1 MQSQC
6 QDPRGIW
13 LLRERVVLLLGAAK
27 ILMSSCVTIEW
38 LSESLSQC
46 TPVKTNH
53 IIQCLLACWFG
64 CLQDSLLQ
72 GSAEPSN
79 LNPSWALSGNPDL
92 ETLLASMG
100 VSSSSA
106 LAAMAA
112 AHTHMAAACS
122 AAHRKSPGMRE
133 ARSWAATATVLLQQ
147 GYCLADALH
156 RGWTQAYVRG
166 FAATAVLAAEAQAA
180 FLQLCEQ
187 LQLQPSQDAVQHDV
201 MLPAAT
207 AADTADVDMLDEQ
220 QQQQQQGVLALWP
233 NQLLRPCQWP
243 VWVGVSDL
251 AAQSLMAAVAR
262 DAALPVW
269 LLVQALAT
277 ELATAAGSGHSSSSS
292 TAGELA
298 AARQL
303 LQQLP
308 AGQQVLLPLQL
319 LTAATGGQQH
329 RHSSSSGRLLQLLP
343 ELSVTAV
350 TACLF
355 RPSVAQ
361 QHSHSLRQQ
370 WLQQQLAQV
379 AAAAAASGKC
389 GRSVALSQLLQQLL
403 PTISQQPWSRAVQ
416 QLLQQEQQQQPQL
429 ALLLPLL
436 QQASCHAAVAAAAGA
451 ASAAA
456 VAAGAASPYQES
468 VWRSSRPAERAR
480 AEASHPA
487 VDGLQPCLAAV
498 AAFEGAALQLLLQQ
512 VSHSSSSGEA
522 GQLAAQIHRLQVA
535 RSSVWDAVH
544 GALHLHFSSSSSSSS
559 QQDAAAA
566 ASAAVVVA
574 AVQPE
579 QLAWAW
585 SKLVKAVDQL
595 LTRHADVAA
604 ADSASRWQFL
614 QQQMA
619 AALQLDAAAPKPL
632 MWRHAGHPQLPP
644 NHLLL
649 EAQHKAAALADALAV
664 QGGSGFKVDACGQ
677 PAGLVAAG
685 VDWQQLLQEA
695 VQIVQQQLQQY
706 RLEQQ
711 HINVN
716 AADADGE
723 GSAAGFNDV
732 TAVLEGLELGTGAGA
747 ELRERLAAAAAA
759 VLCCDA
765 GLRRGLTQGLAML
778 SFLPHKQLLQQQQQ
792 PQQVG
797 STAACGRPV
806 QAADSLAEVPDVLQ
820 QQVASL
826 LQPLLIELLSAP
838 QQQQHEAAGA
848 AALVAAL
855 KQQQKAGAAASS
867 SSSVQLLPAKAM
879 VSVAARQ
886 MQVDLQQLVHTAG
899 LEEEC
904 KLAAAALAWL
914 LSAAAAKA
922 TTSSSSNGDSSQP
935 QLVLPVLPKQQLQQL
950 QGQLQQYLA
959 TSGPACCQRSAAAL
973 VPLQQLSWVISSM
986 LDERQVLPQQQLLQQ
1001 VLPGLLHDAWFSWQS
1016 GLWAGSGGLAD
1027 PQQQGSGLSGSD
1039 ASALF
1044 GFMRG
1049 LSIPVRV
1056 TGSPLCL
1063 HLASRTAA
1071 VLQICAAGA
1080 ADGTSK
1086 AARLQQLS
1094 LAAQQLLQQ
1103 QLQDG
1108 NSSSSCQQQ
1117 VLGLQLAQ
1125 LLLAHISSFSS
1136 SNDAAAVRQLVQQ
1149 LLSWCNSNNSS
1160 SAAALAPD
1168 AVRLWLQQLADA
1180 LSRSTL
1186 VAAAQPLLLPCA
1198 EAILLP
1204 SSSSSSSNTQQQ
1216 QQWYQ
1221 LLGSQGWAWL
1231 LLGCARLQLVTP
1243 PPGVDPAG
1251 RYGYKAAAVQAWIS
1265 TQLEPSIQVH
1275 YMMQQLPGAPDES
1288 ASLKELT
1295 QQHDGLTVRLQ
1306 KLRSRCVPR
1315 PDPPQYLYLQQEV
1328 AAFSRGLADPQRLLT
1343 VGTAL
1348 LQSCS
1353 ADGSNTAAAGGVHA
1367 VREAEMWD
1375 GSAAAWA
1382 KRMQG
1387 IFPDYVDVLQPVHLA
1402 LLEVRQ
1408 GLALL
1413 VAGSQAAQQAAA
1425 AAAADGSSSSSGQLM
1440 ALTAGLLSFPPP
1452 LAGITAGSPKHH
1464 SSSSSS
1470 NAAATVVPASL
1481 LADPRWQKLTG
1492 SAVQQGQQQQ
1502 QQQARSA
1509 AAAEASAE
1517 LADFGWQ
1524 LCTVHAALLVAVQE
1538 QLAAGPAAAAV
1549 SGATLTAPGSSSAC
1563 SSGSDGGSSLGGVDS
1578 MLQQVLS
1585 VWHAVRAY
1593 EAAAAEEAAQ
1603 LYKHKT
1609 HSSTFL
1615 SEEVRPLLAA

>member
-1 MQSQC
+1 
-6 QDPRGIW
+6 
-13 LLRERVVLLLGAAK
+13 L
-27 ILMSSCVTIEW
+27 T
-38 LSESLSQC
+38 
-46 TPVKTNH
+46 
-53 IIQCLLACWFG
+53 
-64 CLQDSLLQ
+64 
-72 GSAEPSN
+72 AE
-79 LNPSWALSGNPDL
+79 G
-92 ETLLASMG
+92 
-100 VSSSSA
+100 
-106 LAAMAA
+106 
-112 AHTHMAAACS
+112 
-122 AAHRKSPGMRE
+122 
-133 ARSWAATATVLLQQ
+133 
-147 GYCLADALH
+147 
-156 RGWTQAYVRG
+156 
-166 FAATAVLAAEAQAA
+166 QAA

-187 LQLQPSQDAVQHDV
+187 LQLQAPLDAVQHDV
-201 MLPAAT
+201 MLPGVTPAA
-207 AADTADVDMLDEQ
+207 AESEDVDMSGE
-220 QQQQQQGVLALWP
+220 QQQGVLAAWP

-243 VWVGVSDL
+243 VWVGVTDL
-251 AAQSLMAAVAR
+251 AEQSLMAAVAR

-269 LLVQALAT
+269 LLAQALAA
-277 ELATAAGSGHSSSSS
+277 ELATAGPGSSNSSSS
-292 TAGELA
+292 TADETA
-298 AARQL
+298 AACQL

-319 LTAATGGQQH
+319 LTAGMDERQH
-329 RHSSSSGRLLQLLP
+329 CRSSSSSSRLLQLLP
-343 ELSVTAV
+343 ELSITAV

-355 RPSVAQ
+355 RPSVMQ
-361 QHSHSLRQQ
+361 QRSRSLRQH

-403 PTISQQPWSRAVQ
+403 PTISQQPWSSTLQ
-416 QLLQQEQQQQPQL
+416 QLLQQEQQQQKQL
-429 ALLLPLL
+429 ALLLPLV
-436 QQASCHAAVAAAAGA
+436 QQAACHAAVAAAAGA
-451 ASAAA
+451 ASASA

-468 VWRSSRPAERAR
+468 IWRSARPAERAR
-480 AEASHPA
+480 SEASHPA
-487 VDGLQPCLAAV
+487 VDGLQPCLAEV
-498 AAFEGAALQLLLQQ
+498 AAFEGAALQLLLQH
-512 VSHSSSSGEA
+512 VSHSSSSEA

-544 GALHLHFSSSSSSSS
+544 GALHLHFGSTSSTSSSTS
-559 QQDAAAA
+559 QQNSAA
-566 ASAAVVVA
+566 ASSAVVVVA

-595 LTRHADVAA
+595 LTGHADVAVA
-604 ADSASRWQFL
+604 ESASRWQFL

-619 AALQLDAAAPKPL
+619 ATLQLDAAAPKPL

-649 EAQHKAAALADALAV
+649 EAQQKAAALADALAV
-664 QGGSGFKVDACGQ
+664 QGGAGFKVDARGQ

-685 VDWQQLLQEA
+685 VDWQGLLQEA
-695 VQIVQQQLQQY
+695 VQTVQQQLQQY
-706 RLEQQ
+706 RIEQQ
-711 HINVN
+711 HINAN

-723 GSAAGFNDV
+723 GGAAGFNDV
-732 TAVLEGLELGTGAGA
+732 AAVLKGLELGTGAAA
-747 ELRERLAAAAAA
+747 ELRERLSAAAAA

-778 SFLPHKQLLQQQQQ
+778 GLLPHMQLLQQQQQ
-792 PQQVG
+792 QQQGV
-797 STAACGRPV
+797 SAAACGSLGEAGGA
-806 QAADSLAEVPDVLQ
+806 AADSLAAVPDVLQ

-826 LQPLLIELLSAP
+826 LQPLLIDLLSAP

-848 AALVAAL
+848 AAVVAAL
-855 KQQQKAGAAASS
+855 KQQQKAGAAAS

-879 VSVAARQ
+879 VSVAARH
-886 MQVDLQQLVHTAG
+886 MQVDLQQLLHTAG
-899 LEEEC
+899 LEKES

-922 TTSSSSNGDSSQP
+922 TTTNSSSSSGDATQQ
-935 QLVLPVLPKQQLQQL
+935 QLVLPVLPKQQLQHL
-950 QGQLQQYLA
+950 QGRLQQYLA

-973 VPLQQLSWVISSM
+973 VPLQQLSWLISSM
-986 LDERQVLPQQQLLQQ
+986 LDERQSLPQHQLLQQ

-1027 PQQQGSGLSGSD
+1027 PQQQGSGLSSSD

-1049 LSIPVRV
+1049 LSIPVRA

-1103 QLQDG
+1103 QPQDG
-1108 NSSSSCQQQ
+1108 NSSSGQQHVQ
-1117 VLGLQLAQ
+1117 GLQLAQ

-1136 SNDAAAVRQLVQQ
+1136 TDDAATLQQLVQQ
-1149 LLSWCNSNNSS
+1149 LLAWCNSDNSSGS
-1160 SAAALAPD
+1160 SAAAPAPD
-1168 AVRLWLQQLADA
+1168 AVRLWLQQLADVI
-1180 LSRSTL
+1180 SRSSHSTL
-1186 VAAAQPLLLPCA
+1186 VAVAQPLLLPCA

-1204 SSSSSSSNTQQQ
+1204 SSSSSSTQQQQQ

-1243 PPGVDPAG
+1243 TPGVDPAG
-1251 RYGYKAAAVQAWIS
+1251 RYGHKAAAMQAWIS

-1275 YMMQQLPGAPDES
+1275 SMMQQLPSGPDES
-1288 ASLKELT
+1288 ASLKVLT
-1295 QQHDGLTVRLQ
+1295 QQHTGLTIRLQ

-1315 PDPPQYLYLQQEV
+1315 PSPPQYLYLQQEV

-1348 LQSCS
+1348 LQSS
-1353 ADGSNTAAAGGVHA
+1353 QAGGSKPAAAGGGAAHA

-1375 GSAAAWA
+1375 GSAAAWSTRIA
-1382 KRMQG
+1382 G
-1387 IFPDYVDVLQPVHLA
+1387 SFPDYVDVLQPVQLA
-1402 LLEVRQ
+1402 LLEVRH

-1425 AAAADGSSSSSGQLM
+1425 AADGSSSSSEQLM

-1452 LAGITAGSPKHH
+1452 MAGITAVQLNSNK
-1464 SSSSSS
+1464 SSSS
-1470 NAAATVVPASL
+1470 NVASSVAPASL

-1492 SAVQQGQQQQ
+1492 SAVQQAQQQQ
-1502 QQQARSA
+1502 LQQTRSA
-1509 AAAEASAE
+1509 AAAAASAE

-1524 LCTVHAALLVAVQE
+1524 LRTVHAALLVAVQE
-1538 QLAAGPAAAAV
+1538 QLAAGPAAAAAAAV
-1549 SGATLTAPGSSSAC
+1549 SVVALTSPGSSSSIS
-1563 SSGSDGGSSLGGVDS
+1563 SSGSGGSLGGVDS

-1585 VWHAVRAY
+1585 VWQAVRAY

-1603 LYKHKT
+1603 LFKHKT
-1609 HSSTFL
+1609 HTSTFL
-1615 SEEVRPLLAA
+1615 NEEVSSTVNSKAECAALQPATVPVTLERQQRHWCSA